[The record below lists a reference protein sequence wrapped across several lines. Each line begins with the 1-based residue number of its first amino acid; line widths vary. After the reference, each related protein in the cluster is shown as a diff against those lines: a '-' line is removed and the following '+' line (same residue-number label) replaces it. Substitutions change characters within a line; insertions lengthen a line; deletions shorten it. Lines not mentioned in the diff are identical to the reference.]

1 MSEIYIK
8 LQTAPEVDP
17 MAVMELVALHLK
29 SDSYDELVTAF
40 EWDTEAIG
48 AKS

>member
-8 LQTAPEVDP
+8 LQTPAEVDP
-17 MAVMELVALHLK
+17 MTVMQLVALHLK
-29 SDSYDELVTAF
+29 SDAYDNLISIF

-48 AKS
+48 VKA